1 MKRARTVIGL
11 CYNSTTSSQDSKD
24 ALNSE
29 IRFACHRY
37 NDIIICGDFNYP
49 SIDWNLMQAESEG
62 QNFLDTVMDCFL
74 IQHVR
79 EPTRGQNILDL
90 VMSKEGITI
99 ENVET
104 CMPLGSSDHDV
115 VKFDLKTEV
124 EEEIWKY
131 EYYDY
136 RNGNYKE
143 LAKYMKEQ
151 NWEEL
156 FMNTD
161 ANEMWE
167 IFKEIPL
174 GGISRYVPK
183 KRRKGRKKRPLWFNR
198 AVKSSIKKKQ
208 LYWRR
213 YRESNEYQDYLRYKR
228 ALKKA
233 TRAVRKAKRK
243 LEKKIAKNIKNDP
256 KAFFKYSRSK
266 LKSRETIGPLT
277 NEYGETISDGH
288 QVSNM
293 LNDYFS
299 SVFTE
304 ETLNNMPD
312 PRLLF
317 EGDAGDF
324 VNEVDL
330 SNRAVSEKLMKLN
343 PEKSPGVDHIYPV
356 VLKRLALVISVPLSV
371 ISCESFVIGIVPK
384 EWKLA
389 NVTAIFKKGLKNQ
402 VGNYRPVRLTSQ
414 VCKVMEML
422 VRDTIT
428 EHLKKYKLIKDSQF
442 GFTKGRSCLSNL
454 LKFLEEVTRYVE
466 EGYPVDVIYLDFSK
480 AFDRVPHQ

>member
-1 MKRARTVIGL
+1 MNDLKFIGINGSAYRWFESYLQNREVTAVVSQSKSETRKLTKGVPQGSVLGPTLFTIYTIELSWMRKDVGNAEIMIDGYDVFRKDRNNRRGGGCVMYVKQYLCAAVIGDITVSPLTESIWCKIKMKRARTVIGL

-29 IRFACHRY
+29 IRSACHRY

-49 SIDWNLMQAESEG
+49 AIDWNLMQAESEG

-74 IQHVR
+74 IQYVR
-79 EPTRGQNILDL
+79 EPTRGQNTLDL

-156 FMNTD
+156 FMNKD

-167 IFKEIPL
+167 IFKEILL
-174 GGISRYVPK
+174 GCISRYVPK

-243 LEKKIAKNIKNDP
+243 LEKKN
-256 KAFFKYSRSK
+256 S
-266 LKSRETIGPLT
+266 
-277 NEYGETISDGH
+277 
-288 QVSNM
+288 
-293 LNDYFS
+293 
-299 SVFTE
+299 
-304 ETLNNMPD
+304 
-312 PRLLF
+312 
-317 EGDAGDF
+317 
-324 VNEVDL
+324 
-330 SNRAVSEKLMKLN
+330 
-343 PEKSPGVDHIYPV
+343 
-356 VLKRLALVISVPLSV
+356 
-371 ISCESFVIGIVPK
+371 
-384 EWKLA
+384 
-389 NVTAIFKKGLKNQ
+389 
-402 VGNYRPVRLTSQ
+402 
-414 VCKVMEML
+414 
-422 VRDTIT
+422 
-428 EHLKKYKLIKDSQF
+428 KKYQ
-442 GFTKGRSCLSNL
+442 
-454 LKFLEEVTRYVE
+454 E
-466 EGYPVDVIYLDFSK
+466 
-480 AFDRVPHQ
+480 